1 MPITI
6 DVRSGAEVAVLDAA
20 FADLRMVDELF
31 STFREDSLVSRINA
45 GRLRVGDAGPLVDE
59 VLALCDRY
67 EAMTRGYFS
76 PWRAGVFD
84 PSGLVKGWAIA
95 RVAEKLDRHGCRDYF
110 VDAAGDVRTRG
121 HSTPGS
127 PWRVGIRHP
136 VQRDKVARVVLA
148 TDLAVATS
156 GTYEKGAH
164 IFDPHT
170 GKAATAILSMSV
182 IGQDILEADVLATAT
197 FAMGLDGLT
206 FIEEHPGYEAFA
218 IDHDMR
224 GYETSG
230 FASHCAPM

>member
-148 TDLAVATS
+148 TDLAVLGVVEEQVGELASLLHEVDARETPHLLL
-156 GTYEKGAH
+156 EPRGAEQLGQH
-164 IFDPHT
+164 DP
-170 GKAATAILSMSV
+170 G
-182 IGQDILEADVLATAT
+182 ILEAQGLVEIAGQQIEPAGRALRHESRTPYNPNIRLAV
-197 FAMGLDGLT
+197 G
-206 FIEEHPGYEAFA
+206 
-218 IDHDMR
+218 
-224 GYETSG
+224 
-230 FASHCAPM
+230 